1 MTILLESDKDTA
13 IQSHLNELSKR
24 TILIFITIA
33 TLTLIWSF
41 SVDELLRDFLA
52 MLHPCQGDCLNVYD
66 PAQWSAIRWLSALYL
81 AFLSSLPL
89 LLHHVHRFAKPGLAI
104 NEYKAL
110 KRCTVFG
117 TVLLVLSF
125 MLMTTTLLPM
135 LFEAGHENHQS
146 VGLSAQY
153 SAVEMLTIATYLTW
167 IFGLML
173 ISWLVMFTAG
183 QLRLLTQTTAEW
195 WRVRVYGVTSILIFL
210 TVPEQAQ
217 ALSVPLVALT
227 LASNEFFAR
236 PWFSQTNLVSG
247 RMTDWFDGEGRRR
260 RLAVIQS
267 MDYSK
272 RISPNLAEEAGYSL
286 LTVENWHES
295 QGDREKVLLFLQ
307 HQRITDVMLNHDD
320 KNELPGF
327 IKENFERLDIMTHA
341 HNHAN
346 VDQWAVHPFSTISVG
361 LSDQRI

>member
-24 TILIFITIA
+24 TVLIFVTIA

-41 SVDELLRDFLA
+41 SVDDLLRDFLT

-66 PAQWSAIRWLSALYL
+66 PAQWSAVRWLSALYL

-89 LLHHVHRFAKPGLAI
+89 LLHHVHSFAKPGLAI
-104 NEYKAL
+104 DEYKAL
-110 KRCTVFG
+110 KRCTMLG

-183 QLRLLTQTTAEW
+183 QLGLLTQTTAEW
-195 WRVRVYGVTSILIFL
+195 WRVRVYGITSILILL

-217 ALSVPLVALT
+217 SLSVPLVVVT

-247 RMTDWFDGEGRRR
+247 RMTDWFDDEGRRR
-260 RLAVIQS
+260 RLAVIQFHDS
-267 MDYSK
+267 PK
-272 RISPNLAEEAGYSL
+272 NISPNLAEEAGYSL
-286 LTVENWHES
+286 LTVKNWHER
-295 QGDREKVLLFLQ
+295 QDEREKVLLFIQ

-320 KNELPGF
+320 KNEWPAF
-327 IKENFERLDIMTHA
+327 IMENFERLDIKTHA
-341 HNHAN
+341 HHHAN
-346 VDQWAVHPFSTISVG
+346 IDQWATHPFSTILSG

>member
-1 MTILLESDKDTA
+1 MTILLESDKDKA
-13 IQSHLNELSKR
+13 IQSHLDELSKR
-24 TILIFITIA
+24 TILIFVTIV

-89 LLHHVHRFAKPGLAI
+89 LLHHVHSFAKPGLAI
-104 NEYKAL
+104 HEYKAL
-110 KRCTVFG
+110 KRCTMFG

-125 MLMTTTLLPM
+125 VLMTTTLLPM
-135 LFEAGHENHQS
+135 LFAAGHENHQS

-153 SAVEMLTIATYLTW
+153 SAVEMLAIATYLTW
-167 IFGLML
+167 ILGLMF

-183 QLRLLTQTTAEW
+183 QLRLLTETTAEW
-195 WRVRVYGVTSILIFL
+195 WRVRVYGITSLLILL

-217 ALSVPLVALT
+217 ALSVPLVVIA

-247 RMTDWFDGEGRRR
+247 RMTDWFDSEGRRR

-267 MDYSK
+267 IECPKS
-272 RISPNLAEEAGYSL
+272 INSNLAKEAGYSL
-286 LTVENWHES
+286 LTVQNWHERKE
-295 QGDREKVLLFLQ
+295 DREMVLLFIQ

-320 KNELPGF
+320 RNELPAF
-327 IKENFERLDIMTHA
+327 IKENFERLNIELHA
-341 HNHAN
+341 HNH
-346 VDQWAVHPFSTISVG
+346 VSIDQWTVHPFSTILTDIPEQSV
-361 LSDQRI
+361 

>member
-13 IQSHLNELSKR
+13 IQTHLNELSKR
-24 TILIFITIA
+24 TMLIFITIA
-33 TLTLIWSF
+33 TLTLVWSF
-41 SVDELLRDFLA
+41 SIDELLRDFLA

-89 LLHHVHRFAKPGLAI
+89 LFHHVHRFAKPGLAI

-117 TVLLVLSF
+117 TILLVLGF

-153 SAVEMLTIATYLTW
+153 SAVEILTIATYLTW

-195 WRVRVYGVTSILIFL
+195 WRVRVYGITSILILL

-267 MDYSK
+267 YDYSK
-272 RISPNLAEEAGYSL
+272 RISPNLAKQAGYSL

-307 HQRITDVMLNHDD
+307 HQRITDVMLNHDE
-320 KNELPGF
+320 KNELPVF
-327 IKENFERLDIMTHA
+327 IKENFERMDIKTHA

-346 VDQWAVHPFSTISVG
+346 VDQWAVHPFSTISTG
-361 LSDQRI
+361 LIDQSI

>member
-110 KRCTVFG
+110 KRCTVLG

-135 LFEAGHENHQS
+135 LFDAGHENHQS

-183 QLRLLTQTTAEW
+183 QLRLLTQTTAGW
-195 WRVRVYGVTSILIFL
+195 WRIRVYGITSILILL

-267 MDYSK
+267 YDYSK

-286 LTVENWHES
+286 LTVENWHEN
-295 QGDREKVLLFLQ
+295 QGEREKVILFLQ

-320 KNELPGF
+320 ENELPGF
-327 IKENFERLDIMTHA
+327 IKENFERLDIMFHA

-346 VDQWAVHPFSTISVG
+346 IDQWAVHPFSTISVG

>member
-24 TILIFITIA
+24 TILVFITIA

-117 TVLLVLSF
+117 TVLLVLNF
-125 MLMTTTLLPM
+125 ILMTTTLLPM

-153 SAVEMLTIATYLTW
+153 SAVEILTIATYLTW

-195 WRVRVYGVTSILIFL
+195 WRVRVYGITSILILL

-247 RMTDWFDGEGRRR
+247 RMTDWFDDEGRRR

-267 MDYSK
+267 YDYSK
-272 RISPNLAEEAGYSL
+272 RISPNLAKEAGYSL

-295 QGDREKVLLFLQ
+295 QDDREKVLLFIQ

-320 KNELPGF
+320 KNKLPVF
-327 IKENFERLDIMTHA
+327 IEENFERLDIKTHA

-346 VDQWAVHPFSTISVG
+346 VDQWAVHPFSTTLAG
-361 LSDQRI
+361 LSDKRI

>member
-24 TILIFITIA
+24 TILVFITIA

-66 PAQWSAIRWLSALYL
+66 PAQWSAIRWLTALYL

-117 TVLLVLSF
+117 TVLLVLNF
-125 MLMTTTLLPM
+125 ILMTTTLLPM

-153 SAVEMLTIATYLTW
+153 SAVEILTIATYLTW

-195 WRVRVYGVTSILIFL
+195 WRVRVYGITSILILL

-247 RMTDWFDGEGRRR
+247 RMTDWFDDEGRRR

-267 MDYSK
+267 YDYSK
-272 RISPNLAEEAGYSL
+272 RISPNLAKEAGYSL

-295 QGDREKVLLFLQ
+295 QDDREKVLLFIQ

-320 KNELPGF
+320 KNKLPVF
-327 IKENFERLDIMTHA
+327 IEENFERLDIKTHA

-346 VDQWAVHPFSTISVG
+346 VDQWAVHPFSTTLAG
-361 LSDQRI
+361 LSDKRI